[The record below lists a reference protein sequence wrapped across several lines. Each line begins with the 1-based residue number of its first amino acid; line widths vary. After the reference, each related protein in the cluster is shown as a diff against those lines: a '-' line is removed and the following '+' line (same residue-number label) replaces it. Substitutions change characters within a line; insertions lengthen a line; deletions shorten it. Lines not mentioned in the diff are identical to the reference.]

1 MDSHSI
7 PISRRA
13 RLGVIVPS
21 SNTTLEPLTQ
31 QMIISLAQK
40 GIEASLH
47 FARFRVTKIE
57 LSDDS
62 NSQFTLESML
72 EAAGLLADAK
82 VDIIGWSGTSAAWL
96 RFSSD
101 ETLCQMI
108 ENTTGIPATSSVLA
122 MRDILLL
129 HGVAP
134 EIGLVTPYVTEV
146 NAAIRDNFAT
156 QGLSI
161 GGTRSQCSGLTSNFD
176 FAGVQE
182 KDLDDMVAQVVK
194 NGAQVILIMC
204 TNLAAAQRAIF
215 WERKYSV
222 TVLDSVATV
231 LYGMLRQLGMETSGL
246 ASEWGSLFSIEAEP
260 VHDT

>member
-1 MDSHSI
+1 MDLT
-7 PISRRA
+7 PTPRRA

-31 QMIISLAQK
+31 QMILSLAQK

-62 NSQFTLESML
+62 NSQFTLQSML

-96 RFSSD
+96 GFSSD
-101 ETLCQMI
+101 EALCQMI

-129 HGVAP
+129 HNVAP
-134 EIGLVTPYVTEV
+134 EIGLVTPYVTKV

-156 QGLSI
+156 QGFSI
-161 GGTRSQCSGLTSNFD
+161 AGTRSQCSGLTSNFE
-176 FAGVQE
+176 FAAVQE
-182 KDLDDMVAQVVK
+182 KDLDEMVAKVVE
-194 NGAQVILIMC
+194 NGARVILIMC
-204 TNLAAAQRAIF
+204 TNLAGAQRAIF

-231 LYGMLRQLGMETSGL
+231 LYGMLRQLGIATSGL
-246 ASEWGSLFSIEAEP
+246 ASEWGSFFSIETEP

>member
-1 MDSHSI
+1 MDSTSS
-7 PISRRA
+7 PRRV

-21 SNTTLEPLTQ
+21 SNTALEPLTQ
-31 QMIISLAQK
+31 QMILSLAQE

-82 VDIIGWSGTSAAWL
+82 VDIIGWSGTSASWL
-96 RFSSD
+96 GFSSD
-101 ETLCQMI
+101 DTLCQMI
-108 ENTTGIPATSSVLA
+108 KNTTGIPATSSVLA
-122 MRDILLL
+122 MRDILL

-134 EIGLVTPYVTEV
+134 EIGLVTPYITEV
-146 NAAIRDNFAT
+146 NAAICDNFAKE
-156 QGLSI
+156 GLSI
-161 GGTRSQCSGLTSNFD
+161 AGTRSQCSGLTTNFD
-176 FAGVQE
+176 FAAVQE
-182 KDLDDMVAQVVK
+182 QELDEMVSKVVT
-194 NGAQVILIMC
+194 NGARVILIMC
-204 TNLAAAQRAIF
+204 TNLSAAQRVIF

-231 LYGMLRQLGMETSGL
+231 LHGMLRQLGIETSSL
-246 ASEWGSLFSIEAEP
+246 ASEWGSLFNIGTEP

>member
-1 MDSHSI
+1 MCSHSTPI
-7 PISRRA
+7 PRRA
-13 RLGVIVPS
+13 RLGIIVPS

-31 QMIISLAQK
+31 QMILSLSRG

-72 EAAGLLADAK
+72 EAAGLLGDAK

-96 RFSSD
+96 GFSSD

-122 MRDILLL
+122 MRDILLRSE
-129 HGVAP
+129 AP
-134 EIGLVTPYVTEV
+134 EIGLVTPYIAEV
-146 NAAIRDNFAT
+146 NAAIRANFAT
-156 QGLSI
+156 EGLSI
-161 GGTRSQCSGLTSNFD
+161 AGKRSQCSGLTSNFD
-176 FAGVQE
+176 FAAVQE
-182 KDLDDMVAQVVK
+182 KELDEMVAQVVK
-194 NGAQVILIMC
+194 NGARVILIMC

-222 TVLDSVATV
+222 MVLDSVATV
-231 LYGMLRQLGMETSGL
+231 LYGMLRHLGMTTSGL
-246 ASEWGSLFSIEAEP
+246 ASEWGSLFNIETEP
-260 VHDT
+260 VHGT

>member
-1 MDSHSI
+1 MNST
-7 PISRRA
+7 PTPRRA

-21 SNTTLEPLTQ
+21 SNTALEPLTQ
-31 QMIISLAQK
+31 RMILSLEK
-40 GIEASLH
+40 EGIEASLH

-62 NSQFTLESML
+62 KSQFTLESML

-82 VDIIGWSGTSAAWL
+82 VDIIGWSGTSASWL
-96 RFSSD
+96 GFSSD

-122 MRDILLL
+122 MRDILLNSM
-129 HGVAP
+129 AP

-146 NAAIRDNFAT
+146 NASICENFAKE
-156 QGLSI
+156 GLSI
-161 GGTRSQCSGLTSNFD
+161 AGTRSRCSGLTSNFD
-176 FAGVQE
+176 FAAVQE
-182 KDLDDMVAQVVK
+182 QELDEMVSQVVA
-194 NGAQVILIMC
+194 NGARVILIMC
-204 TNLAAAQRAIF
+204 TNLAAAQRVIF

-231 LYGMLRQLGMETSGL
+231 LYSMLRKLGIKTSGL
-246 ASEWGSLFSIEAEP
+246 ASEWGSLFNIGTEP